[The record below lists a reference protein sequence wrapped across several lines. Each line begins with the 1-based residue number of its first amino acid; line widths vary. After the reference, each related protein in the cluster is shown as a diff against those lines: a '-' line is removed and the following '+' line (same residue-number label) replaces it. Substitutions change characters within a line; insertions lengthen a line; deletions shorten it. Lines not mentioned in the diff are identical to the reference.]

1 MSGSIETSDNS
12 INYRMYY
19 NFLSIDLIAYV
30 IRMIKLIVNLL
41 KEAKNN
47 KQS

>member
-1 MSGSIETSDNS
+1 MPGSIETSDNS
-12 INYRMYY
+12 INYGIYY
-19 NFLSIDLIAYV
+19 NLLPIDLIAYV
-30 IRMIKLIVNLL
+30 IGMIKLIVNLL